1 MLLLEWLERSALAD
15 WVAGSLWGYPIT
27 LVSHGIG
34 FAIVVGIIFM
44 LSFRLLGMFAGI
56 PYQTVLSYM
65 RLAWAGFL
73 LNFISGCMLFSAQ
86 ATFFVTS
93 TPFLTKIAAIV
104 IGAVAAVLM
113 QQKAREGA
121 RDWDS
126 GTALPSK
133 VKNMA
138 IVSIVCWSI
147 TIIAGRLTAYF

>member
-1 MLLLEWLERSALAD
+1 MALLEWLERSALAD

-27 LVSHGIG
+27 LVSHGVG

-86 ATFFVTS
+86 ATFFITS
-93 TPFLTKIAAIV
+93 TPFLIKISAIIIGGVAAIL
-104 IGAVAAVLM
+104 I
-113 QQKAREGA
+113 QQKARAGA
-121 RDWDS
+121 SDWDS
-126 GTALPSK
+126 GTAVPNK

-138 IVSIVCWSI
+138 IVSIACWSI
-147 TIIAGRLTAYF
+147 TIIAGRLTAYI